1 MERDG
6 SSYFEK
12 AVYGLRGA
20 LERWRVPYFTAMA
33 AGLLSYMFAFTNKL
47 VNHDEIT
54 CLFGKGMDVSSGRW
68 GLVLI
73 RAIFPDYSMPWL
85 YGAVSLVLLSA
96 AICLMLSTL
105 KIRNRVV
112 QAVLAAVVITFPAQL
127 DTFCYMFVSSA
138 YAAAVLLAVLS
149 AWLFARKTR
158 GRWVVCPALLAL
170 SMGIYQAYLALP
182 ASLLV
187 LLLIRRCM
195 DGDDCAEIFRDGLR
209 YVGMLAAS
217 AAAYYAV
224 MLLFLAVSG
233 ETLNS
238 YAAGGLGEGRLIRS
252 LVQAYAIF
260 PRLLFRGWFGYVT
273 EGLSRAMHCVCVF
286 LAAIEL
292 LAAFITM
299 REPKRRG
306 LFVLLIVLFPLSIS
320 FIHLISSTV
329 HTLVLYGFV
338 CVYLLFGVLADGRI
352 DPRRS
357 IEKDILLTAMT
368 LITLSNVTFANS
380 IYLKQYLQ
388 YENAMAFY
396 TEVVTQIKMNEDYD
410 PGCAVA
416 VIGDAGLTLYDEER
430 IPGGYLAG
438 MAPTLVNVYS
448 RDDFMRYYVGFDVGY
463 ATYQEKAAIME
474 TEEFASMP
482 SYPYSGSIQR
492 IGDYMVV
499 KLGE

>member
-112 QAVLAAVVITFPAQL
+112 QAVL
-127 DTFCYMFVSSA
+127 
-138 YAAAVLLAVLS
+138 LAVLS
-149 AWLFARKTR
+149 AWLFARETR

-238 YAAGGLGEGRLIRS
+238 YAAGGLGEGGLIRS

-320 FIHLISSTV
+320 FIYLISCTV

-338 CVYLLFGVLADGRI
+338 SVYLLFGVLADGRI

-438 MAPTLVNVYS
+438 MSPTLVNVYS